1 MSNAAIAGLAIATL
15 LIGAGIGYLLARM
28 GTNKESA
35 KRNEVEKEFETYR
48 ETVNEHFSKTA
59 SHFQS
64 LGQQYRELYQ
74 HMAAGSQA
82 LCSPKDGELALPF
95 GASGVAGIGVI
106 DPEETTEP
114 EAQAADEPVESAE
127 LSEPA
132 SSDEPP
138 SEQPADYAPVEAADE
153 PVEVETPDIA
163 AAVDGNSSAVEDAEP
178 PPDPLPKAEPESTD
192 RTLH

>member
-48 ETVNEHFSKTA
+48 ESVNEHFSKTA
-59 SHFQS
+59 GHFQN

-82 LCSPKDGELALPF
+82 LCSPKDGDLALPF
-95 GASGVAGIGVI
+95 GASGVAGIGII
-106 DPEETTEP
+106 DPEEAPEP
-114 EAQAADEPVESAE
+114 EVQAADESVDGTESSEPATPDEKIDEQPTDYAPAEAAKESAE
-127 LSEPA
+127 AEALDTAAANGNSEPKA
-132 SSDEPP
+132 NEEP
-138 SEQPADYAPVEAADE
+138 
-153 PVEVETPDIA
+153 T
-163 AAVDGNSSAVEDAEP
+163 
-178 PPDPLPKAEPESTD
+178 PDPLPKAESESTD

>member
-15 LIGAGIGYLLARM
+15 LIGAGIGYWLARM

-48 ETVNEHFSKTA
+48 ENVNEHFSTTA
-59 SHFQS
+59 NHFQS
-64 LGQQYRELYQ
+64 IGEQYRELYK

-95 GASGVAGIGVI
+95 GANGVAGIGVI
-106 DPEETTEP
+106 DPEEPTEP
-114 EAQAADEPVESAE
+114 EARTADDTVESVELVEPTTPDEP
-127 LSEPA
+127 
-132 SSDEPP
+132 
-138 SEQPADYAPVEAADE
+138 PADYAPVEAADE
-153 PVEVETPDIA
+153 PGEVETPDTA
-163 AAVDGNSSAVEDAEP
+163 AAAEGNSTAVEDDEP
-178 PPDPLPKAEPESTD
+178 KPDPLPKAESESTD

>member
-15 LIGAGIGYLLARM
+15 LIGAGIGYWLARL

-35 KRNEVEKEFETYR
+35 KRDEVEKEFETYR
-48 ETVNEHFSKTA
+48 ETVNEHFSTTA

-64 LGQQYRELYQ
+64 LGQQYRELYK

-95 GASGVAGIGVI
+95 GASDVIGIDVI
-106 DPEETTEP
+106 DPEETTET
-114 EAQAADEPVESAE
+114 ETQVAA
-127 LSEPA
+127 EPA
-132 SSDEPP
+132 EREEH
-138 SEQPADYAPVEAADE
+138 SESTSPDQPPADYAPVEAADE
-153 PVEVETPDIA
+153 PVEVETLDTA
-163 AAVDGNSSAVEDAEP
+163 AASEGNSNGADDEP
-178 PPDPLPKAEPESTD
+178 PPDPLPKTEPESTD

>member
-15 LIGAGIGYLLARM
+15 LIGAGIGYWLARM

-48 ETVNEHFSKTA
+48 ETVNEHFSTTA

-64 LGQQYRELYQ
+64 IGEQYRELYK

-95 GASGVAGIGVI
+95 GANGVAGIGVI

-114 EAQAADEPVESAE
+114 EAQAADETVENAE

-132 SSDEPP
+132 IPDEP
-138 SEQPADYAPVEAADE
+138 PADYAPVEATDE
-153 PVEVETPDIA
+153 PAEVETVGTA
-163 AAVDGNSSAVEDAEP
+163 AAAEVNPTTVGDDESS
-178 PPDPLPKAEPESTD
+178 PDPLPKAEPESTD